1 MKKVLNI
8 KQAGKESSR
17 LRKQGKSIVLVG
29 GVFDILHIGH
39 VKFLEKA
46 KREGDLLFVL
56 LESDESVREK
66 KGKSR
71 PLNNQKDR
79 SEVLAGLSS
88 IDFVVK
94 LQGVLKDDDYDKI
107 VKKIYPDV
115 LATTVGDSYIFH
127 KVRQAKLVGAKL
139 KTVIK
144 RVKNKST
151 TNLTEELA

>member
-1 MKKVLNI
+1 MKKILNI

-66 KGKSR
+66 KGKPR

-79 SEVLAGLSS
+79 SEVLAALSS

-94 LQGVLKDDDYDKI
+94 LQGVLKNDDYDKI